1 MNTNVAPRELSHVIE
16 LPETF
21 NYSNH
26 KGFRSS
32 YTPVLADSHV
42 REILI
47 DFRSTTYIDSAALG
61 MLLML
66 RKSAEA
72 AGKLVALINAT
83 GTVREILDIAHFET
97 LFSMR

>member
-1 MNTNVAPRELSHVIE
+1 M
-16 LPETF
+16 
-21 NYSNH
+21 
-26 KGFRSS
+26 
-32 YTPVLADSHV
+32 LADSHV

-47 DFRSTTYIDSAALG
+47 DFRRTTYIDSAALG